1 IETKPESPEL
11 TRADAAE
18 EQQISPHAEA
28 SGSFTNSAPCPHR
41 ALKAL
46 RDCDKARSVCW
57 SSAPCTSDLLST
69 RDGLQEQLL
78 HRTDLSRLL
87 HKNLLLLSE
96 CSFGL
101 SESSAGQ
108 SVSFSPTASNT
119 APVRSKQN
127 IPPKIRMMRIEFKAA
142 VKEVPELISM
152 IKQRRVEMCVMC
164 YLELLQEL
172 VSLLQETAELWK
184 HLWWL
189 KPRAF
194 SQLMKSSEGERREQS
209 TELTDTDAGDDD
221 EGEKYPHD
229 EDSLRTRRCAFDE
242 GNLGRGETLMGNPG
256 ETHVM
261 SLKTVKEHRSRRT
274 LTHTNTNHRRESER
288 ETQVPSKYQS
298 LTVSYSPVQKSEK
311 IPHLS
316 VRMLKSQSLLQD
328 SARDYWSG
336 YWGLSSGGM
345 EVLTTRLPLLFLLLV
360 TGVFGLYDVSY
371 GSSEI
376 CAVKG
381 STVIMSC
388 SYNYPDGGTVTRA
401 FWTNTDLKE
410 EGEEF
415 PDLSEDPQFS
425 ERVQYLGDE
434 QNKCDLRLRD
444 VREEDA
450 GLYNFRFITDAVG
463 GHWIGTP
470 GVSLSVTDLQV
481 EAPGRVKEGDRVVL
495 SCKSSCDLTEREFI
509 WFRNSKR
516 VTKGIQRD
524 QLLLKSIRREDS
536 GRYKCAQD
544 GELRVSPEVLI
555 DVFYPPSNV
564 SVSVSGSGEVKEGD
578 SVTLSCRA
586 DSNPPAK
593 LSWFKRQSYSG
604 SGTFLT
610 VPNISLDDEEAYKC
624 KALNKQGI
632 QYSVP
637 VRINVIYPPRN
648 ISVSISG
655 ASGADSVTLSCR
667 ADSNPPALNFSWF
680 QENGSSAVGS
690 GQSFT
695 ALQSGSFYCEAHHPL
710 GSQRSAAVSV
720 SVMSSR
726 TAAPL
731 LFLLMIPWISGQTN
745 LHVRYNHSSICA
757 LRSSTVT
764 LMCYYSRSI
773 WIVKGWRRTKPF
785 LNPNQFSD
793 RRYRQGYCYSEYEQC
808 YYLTINQVTEKDSD
822 QYVCAVTHF
831 GRPLPAQPLS
841 LTVTDLQVEAPGEV
855 KEGDQVVLSCKSS
868 CDLTERA
875 SFLWFRNSERV
886 TEGIYGQNLILDQVR
901 REDSGGYD
909 CRVDSYSSSVSY
921 LDVQYPPESIV
932 LSVSGSG
939 EIKEGDSVTL
949 NCSSDANPPAQI
961 TWFKRAHFLSFG
973 ATYTIIRV
981 SPGDRGDYKCEA
993 ENIHGIKY
1001 SNFVTLNIMYPPKNV
1016 SVSISGSAQI
1026 EVGDSVSLR
1035 CNSDS
1040 NPPADRFNWFQDGR
1054 FSGTGRTLKI
1064 LKAQSH
1070 NGGKYKCSVSN
1081 KHGRRFSDAV
1091 TLNVLYPPVKPEIT
1105 ISSGQLKEGDLVTLN
1120 CHTDANPPAD
1130 IYWFKEKKFLGCENV
1145 ISLKI
1150 SADDDGK
1157 YRCRA
1162 VNDIGEQFSE
1172 FVTLNVMYPP
1182 KSVSVLVGGSIK
1194 TSGADSVT
1202 LSCSADSNPPVL
1214 NFSWFQE
1221 NGSSAV
1227 GSGQSFT
1234 ALQSGSFYCEAHHPL
1249 GSQRSAA
1256 VSVSGGGLEE
1266 SSSDHSIN
1274 NNALPFSVRKADGKS
1289 LLFLIAMVSA
1299 GLLVIFI
1306 VTITIVTMKVLNR
1319 RAAVHEYENENPGA
1333 HVYTALD
1340 LRTRSSELY
1349 DTLITVHLRPS
1360 LHQSLSP
1367 EYENTPYLG
1376 SVFDS
1381 WIRFSGGMVARL
1393 RLLLLLMIHRV
1404 YGSSVYRVSYG
1415 SPEVCA
1421 VEGSTVTMSCS
1432 FVYPS
1437 GSSIVRVNWSKKD
1450 HSAPYREF
1458 PDLSEDP
1465 QFSERVQYLGDKQQ
1479 KCDLRLRDV
1488 RQEDAGLYYFRID
1501 IIQVKWADVTVN
1513 VPAGVSLSVTDL
1525 QVEAPGGVK
1534 EGDRVVLSCK
1544 SSCDL
1549 TKRAPFIWFRN
1560 SERVTEGIQRN
1571 QLLLRSIRREDS
1583 GRYQCALDGELC
1595 ISPEVHMKVLYPPS
1609 RVSVSVS
1616 PSGKIFEGDTVTLTC
1631 STDSNPPAKLSWFKE
1646 GSFLQSGATYSFNN
1660 ATSQSSG
1667 RFHCSARNKHGSQDS
1682 SAVDINVLSG
1692 QHVEVDVHL
1701 ITEASAIIF
1710 ICFVIILI
1718 LFLIKRKYQK
1728 PVYENPTANT
1738 YTVLDPR
1745 SRSSDVYHSLMVHS
1759 TPAGSSVYEN
1769 LSPLSARSLLAA
1781 VVFAMETSVRVGFLL
1796 SLMFLLMI
1804 HGSRTLYFTV
1814 KYETSYICAHEGSTV
1829 TIRCSYSF
1837 PLTYKVDKTFWT
1849 KSLVEDKN
1857 GDYLDLSEDP
1867 EYQQRIQYFGDNRS
1881 RCGLILNHVKKED
1894 ELEYYFSLFVKN
1906 GQNHEP
1912 FLGSPGVTLS
1922 VTDLQVEAPGRVKE
1936 GDRVVLSC
1944 KSSCYLMEKVF
1955 IWFKNSQRVI
1965 EGISGNKLI
1974 LKPARREDSGRYQCA
1989 LDGELGSSP
1998 EAMIDVLYAPKRI
2011 SASIIGPL
2019 VITEGASVTLSCSSD
2034 SNPQAELSWFGGGNL
2049 LDSGR
2054 LFRISKISSM
2064 DSGKYRCRARNELGE
2079 AYSDP
2084 LIINVM
2090 YPPKNVLVSV
2100 SGSGEILEGDPVT
2113 LSCSADSN
2121 PPTLKFSWFKAKML
2135 IASGNIYRFKKI
2147 SFNDSGEYRCKAYND
2162 HGVKY
2167 SHPVNLNVW
2176 YAPRHVSA
2184 SVSGSGSVWLA
2195 DSVTLSCRADSNPPA
2210 LNFSWF
2216 QENRSSAVGSGQS
2229 FTALQSGSFYCEAH
2243 NPLGSQ
2249 RSAAVLVDVKDQHW
2263 KIYHTTI
2270 VVSLCG
2276 LVAAVLIAL
2285 VTCYFRK
2292 KRKPQVEPPTN
2303 PPVNISTT
2311 FGPSDTASEL
2321 YLNADDVCP
2330 GPRNYSLSDYENFP
2344 DHDTPTYHRA
2354 SKRLLVE
2361 SRAKVKEQQC
2371 EDVLAEHT
2379 WPEYW
2384 KKCDLSLRDV
2394 RLEDAGVYYFRFI
2407 TNAVDGKWTGT
2418 PGVSL
2423 SVTDLQ
2429 VEAPGKVKEGDWVV
2443 LSCKSSCSLTEK
2455 APFIWFRNS
2464 ERVTKG
2470 IQRNKLHLRS
2480 IRREDSGRYQCAQA
2494 GASRSPEVLI
2504 DVLYEPRNVSV
2515 SISPSGEIT
2524 EGDR

>member
-720 SVMSSR
+720 
-726 TAAPL
+726 
-731 LFLLMIPWISGQTN
+731 
-745 LHVRYNHSSICA
+745 
-757 LRSSTVT
+757 
-764 LMCYYSRSI
+764 
-773 WIVKGWRRTKPF
+773 
-785 LNPNQFSD
+785 
-793 RRYRQGYCYSEYEQC
+793 
-808 YYLTINQVTEKDSD
+808 
-822 QYVCAVTHF
+822 
-831 GRPLPAQPLS
+831 
-841 LTVTDLQVEAPGEV
+841 
-855 KEGDQVVLSCKSS
+855 
-868 CDLTERA
+868 
-875 SFLWFRNSERV
+875 
-886 TEGIYGQNLILDQVR
+886 
-901 REDSGGYD
+901 
-909 CRVDSYSSSVSY
+909 
-921 LDVQYPPESIV
+921 
-932 LSVSGSG
+932 
-939 EIKEGDSVTL
+939 
-949 NCSSDANPPAQI
+949 
-961 TWFKRAHFLSFG
+961 
-973 ATYTIIRV
+973 
-981 SPGDRGDYKCEA
+981 
-993 ENIHGIKY
+993 
-1001 SNFVTLNIMYPPKNV
+1001 
-1016 SVSISGSAQI
+1016 
-1026 EVGDSVSLR
+1026 
-1035 CNSDS
+1035 
-1040 NPPADRFNWFQDGR
+1040 
-1054 FSGTGRTLKI
+1054 
-1064 LKAQSH
+1064 
-1070 NGGKYKCSVSN
+1070 
-1081 KHGRRFSDAV
+1081 
-1091 TLNVLYPPVKPEIT
+1091 
-1105 ISSGQLKEGDLVTLN
+1105 
-1120 CHTDANPPAD
+1120 
-1130 IYWFKEKKFLGCENV
+1130 
-1145 ISLKI
+1145 
-1150 SADDDGK
+1150 
-1157 YRCRA
+1157 
-1162 VNDIGEQFSE
+1162 
-1172 FVTLNVMYPP
+1172 
-1182 KSVSVLVGGSIK
+1182 
-1194 TSGADSVT
+1194 
-1202 LSCSADSNPPVL
+1202 
-1214 NFSWFQE
+1214 
-1221 NGSSAV
+1221 
-1227 GSGQSFT
+1227 
-1234 ALQSGSFYCEAHHPL
+1234 
-1249 GSQRSAA
+1249 
-1256 VSVSGGGLEE
+1256 
-1266 SSSDHSIN
+1266 
-1274 NNALPFSVRKADGKS
+1274 SVRKADGKS

-2504 DVLYEPRNVSV
+2504 DVFFSM
-2515 SISPSGEIT
+2515 ISSDDSGEYMCEATNEIRGMSSNPVAGAVCASLLIT
-2524 EGDR
+2524 CYKRYSCVSQERRF